1 MCRTVTAAKLLAFA
15 ELVLD
20 PKSYTSLEMDSSEHL
35 ANIIEVIAGRRW
47 VENLSIAI
55 TKLVAASVSH
65 FID

>member
-1 MCRTVTAAKLLAFA
+1 MSRTVTAAKLLAFA
-15 ELVLD
+15 ESVLD
-20 PKSYTSLEMDSSEHL
+20 PKSYTSLGTDSSGHL

-65 FID
+65 

>member
-20 PKSYTSLEMDSSEHL
+20 PKSYTSLGTDSSEHL
-35 ANIIEVIAGRRW
+35 ANMIEVIAGRRW

-65 FID
+65 